1 LIRVLF
7 DTNVLLSAILFGG
20 LPGQLL
26 SLAKKGTFRLITSLT
41 LLDELYEKLRYK
53 FRLSDA
59 DLLDTRTMLE
69 NLCEVVS
76 TVESLHIIKDD
87 PDDDRVLECAVAGRA
102 DYIISGD
109 KHLLRLGEFRGIRIL
124 TIRQF
129 MDLIAPPA

>member
-1 LIRVLF
+1 LF
-7 DTNVLLSAILFGG
+7 DTNIFISAILFGG
-20 LPGQLL
+20 LPSVLLDKAVAGLIQLV
-26 SLAKKGTFRLITSLT
+26 TSPV
-41 LLDELYEKLRYK
+41 LLDELEGKLRHK
-53 FRLSDA
+53 FKWTEQKISETRLE
-59 DLLDTRTMLE
+59 LE